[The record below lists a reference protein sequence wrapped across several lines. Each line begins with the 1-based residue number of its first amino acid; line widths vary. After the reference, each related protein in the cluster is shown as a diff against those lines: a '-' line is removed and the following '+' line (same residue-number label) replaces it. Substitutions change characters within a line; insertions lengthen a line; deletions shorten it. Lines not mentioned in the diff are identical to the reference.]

1 MTSSHSWEMKL
12 QALLHCYSASLCSCN
27 PDMVEV
33 AFRATLSHE
42 MFWAAIFFFIR
53 RWLTLKVVIKQTKRR
68 CDKEKMKQTNLVDQN
83 MCKKGQEKIARKSDR
98 FFKNKNESSVVVP
111 IYPEK

>member
-1 MTSSHSWEMKL
+1 
-12 QALLHCYSASLCSCN
+12 
-27 PDMVEV
+27 
-33 AFRATLSHE
+33 
-42 MFWAAIFFFIR
+42 
-53 RWLTLKVVIKQTKRR
+53 
-68 CDKEKMKQTNLVDQN
+68 MKQTNLVDQN